1 MLAVGRDVLRC
12 VTAHTLARSEN
23 KEDRAM
29 ALSISELELETT
41 EYLPAREVMTSWGG
55 PSAVHKH
62 VVDGP
67 DCNTYHG
74 GIANGLNVQDVLT
87 DIDVRDI
94 QVGLV
99 NVNVHDVND
108 FLDLGT
114 ANSDLLTNLA
124 H

>member
-1 MLAVGRDVLRC
+1 
-12 VTAHTLARSEN
+12 
-23 KEDRAM
+23 M
-29 ALSISELELETT
+29 ALSIHELELEAT

-55 PSAVHKH
+55 PGVRHSHN
-62 VVDGP
+62 VDGP
-67 DCNTYHG
+67 DCNTYQG

-87 DIDVRDI
+87 DINVRDI

-124 H
+124 T